1 MKFCENENFHIF
13 QCTTSKTSSYWE
25 QNKPRRGY
33 IILSTSPI
41 PYVPS
46 ASPSS
51 RNPFQKSWTHKFS
64 EEKLTKFVEPGFH
77 EYQTKWIHFW
87 CKTLLKTSNFR
98 FSHIRT
104 HPSKNSSQYR
114 ILKKLKKWHFYIFYA
129 FYTHLEIWSLCKNC
143 HLEVLIRTTYDI
155 FHILLIYL
163 ARGIY
168 RGCFLDHFWSENPP
182 IITPKNWILPLFFIL
197 QIFAVKC

>member
-104 HPSKNSSQYR
+104 HPGKNSSQYR

-129 FYTHLEIWSLCKNC
+129 FYTHFEIWSLCKNC
-143 HLEVLIRTTYDI
+143 HLEVLIRTSPCKSFRNKYNTN
-155 FHILLIYL
+155 IYL
-163 ARGIY
+163 IFG
-168 RGCFLDHFWSENPP
+168 L
-182 IITPKNWILPLFFIL
+182 LPL
-197 QIFAVKC
+197 

>member
-1 MKFCENENFHIF
+1 MKFCKNENFHIF

-41 PYVPS
+41 PYVPL

-64 EEKLTKFVEPGFH
+64 EEKLTNFVEPGFY
-77 EYQTKWIHFW
+77 EYQTKRIHFW

-98 FSHIRT
+98 FSHIRI
-104 HPSKNSSQYR
+104 HSGKNSSQYR
-114 ILKKLKKWHFYIFYA
+114 ILKKHKKWHFYIFYA
-129 FYTHLEIWSLCKNC
+129 FYTHFEIWSLCKNC
-143 HLEVLIRTTYDI
+143 HLEVLIRTSPCISKTITSLDKITVKRNCY
-155 FHILLIYL
+155 
-163 ARGIY
+163 Y
-168 RGCFLDHFWSENPP
+168 RP
-182 IITPKNWILPLFFIL
+182 IQYKH
-197 QIFAVKC
+197 VVSG